1 MDRQKSFR
9 NEAKTLYLVATPIG
23 NLDDMTFRAVKTLQ
37 EVDYIYCEDKRVSS
51 KLLSHFEIKKPLKSY
66 HDFNKEIKSEELIA
80 LLKEGKNIALISDA
94 GYPLISDPGYYVIRE
109 AIKEGFNVVNIP
121 GANAALSA
129 LVVSGIAPHPF
140 LFYGF
145 LDNKETKRK
154 KELESLKDQSET
166 LVFYESPHRINKT
179 IKNLYDVY
187 GERNIVVARELTKRF
202 EEIIRGTTLSLQDM
216 GEIKGEIVI
225 AVEGLKKSYT
235 ESDLSILEEV
245 DLYIS
250 EGMPSKDAIK
260 KVAKNRG
267 LQKNEVY
274 QEFHINK

>member
-225 AVEGLKKSYT
+225 VVEGLKESYT